1 MEQLFALFG
10 TSQIQWIL
18 ILIAVDVVLGVIGA
32 LVKKEF
38 QLGKVAGFMKR
49 GIMTYVLGFAI
60 LEIVAQVL
68 PALAMFTAVAYFLI
82 LLALVG
88 SILSNLGKFGL
99 KLPGFLT
106 K

>member
-1 MEQLFALFG
+1 MQELFGLFG

-18 ILIAVDVVLGVIGA
+18 ILIAIDIVLGIFGA
-32 LVKKEF
+32 LIKKDF

-49 GIMTYVLGFAI
+49 GILNYVLGFAI
-60 LEIVAQVL
+60 LEIIAQVL
-68 PALAMFTAVAYFLI
+68 PSLAFITTMAYYLI

-99 KLPGFLT
+99 KLPDFLT

>member
-1 MEQLFALFG
+1 MEQLFGLFG
-10 TSQIQWIL
+10 TSYMQWIL

-60 LEIVAQVL
+60 LEIVAQML
-68 PALAMFTAVAYFLI
+68 PALAMFTTVAYFLI

-99 KLPGFLT
+99 KVPSILT